1 MEIKIGVRNAAREIV
16 LESNGDANS
25 VASAVESALENGGL
39 LRLADSKGREVM
51 VPVEA
56 LAYVETGSPEARRVG
71 FGIG

>member
-1 MEIKIGVRNAAREIV
+1 MEIKIGVRNSAREIV
-16 LESNGDANS
+16 LESSSDPDS
-25 VASAVESALENGGL
+25 VAGVVQSAIESGGL
-39 LRLADSKGREVM
+39 LRLADTKGREVM